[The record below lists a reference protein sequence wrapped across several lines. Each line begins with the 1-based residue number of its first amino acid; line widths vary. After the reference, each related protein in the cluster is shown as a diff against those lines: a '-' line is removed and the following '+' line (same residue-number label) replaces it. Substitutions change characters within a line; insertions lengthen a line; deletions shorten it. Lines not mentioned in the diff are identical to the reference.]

1 MSHLTN
7 KVALVTGASRGIGA
21 ETARQL
27 ASSGA
32 TVAITYNA
40 SAEQAEGVVREIEA
54 AGGTARAFR
63 ANAGEP
69 SDARRLVDDVV
80 AAFGALDIVVANA
93 GRFAPGMIGDDAGA
107 DGDAYRDNFDVNVRG
122 VYALVDAAAP
132 RLRDAGRVV
141 LVGSGYGTRPQPGTS
156 AYAATKAAVAAM
168 GRGWAKELA
177 PRQITVNTVSP
188 GSVDTAM
195 NPADAGVNPSADGQ
209 RAGTPLGRFGRPEEI
224 AAVIA
229 FVASPAASF
238 LTGAEIPVDGGYT
251 A

>member
-1 MSHLTN
+1 MSTLSD
-7 KVALVTGASRGIGA
+7 KVAIVTGASRGIGA
-21 ETARQL
+21 EAARHL
-27 ASSGA
+27 AAAGA
-32 TVAITYNA
+32 AVALTYNT

-63 ANAGEP
+63 ADAGDP
-69 SDARRLVDDVV
+69 SAARRLVDDVV

-93 GRFAPGMIGDDAGA
+93 GRFAPGMIGD

-195 NPADAGVNPSADGQ
+195 NPADGGVNPSADGQ
-209 RAGTPLGRFGRPEEI
+209 RAGTPLGRFGRPEEV

-238 LTGAEIPVDGGYT
+238 VTGAEIPVDGGYT